1 MGTGFCLVRAFTH
14 SNKEVENQMVKWFS
28 HYYDIMMSPLE
39 QRGMREIRELLLS
52 KATGKVLEIGSG
64 TGLNFPHYKN
74 AEEIIAIEPD
84 SYMRSKSMT
93 RLKESNIPIR
103 VIDCGAERM
112 PFPDNSFDTAVGTL
126 VFCTIPNPKMALQ
139 EIKRVCK
146 PDAKILLFEHVRLDH
161 PLIGR
166 IQDWVTPLW
175 KHLCDGCHL
184 NRNTIDV
191 LKQEGFRVT
200 RMNTHYKRLFVTIEA
215 INKKGI

>member
-1 MGTGFCLVRAFTH
+1 MA
-14 SNKEVENQMVKWFS
+14 KWFS

-52 KATGKVLEIGSG
+52 KAIGKVLEIGSG
-64 TGLNFPHYKN
+64 TGLNFPHYTN

-93 RLKESNIPIR
+93 RLKEANMPIR

-112 PFPDNSFDTAVGTL
+112 PFPDNSFDTAVATL
-126 VFCTIPNPKMALQ
+126 VFCTIPNPKMAFQ

-161 PLIGR
+161 PLVGR

-191 LKQEGFRVT
+191 LKQGGFKVT

-215 INKKGI
+215 INNKEI